1 MDYEELLRGYIK
13 IFVLVLEAVG
23 QKYGNKAYQEVGKCV
38 IDNEDLIQDIID
50 KEPDFHEAV
59 TLLITTLLLKIHEK
73 SELFG
78 WENKENLNYL
88 LNDLYNRH
96 LKEATNKYLKR
107 IGMPVIDQLSDYG
120 SLTLFEQKKK

>member
-107 IGMPVIDQLSDYG
+107 IGMPVINQLSD
-120 SLTLFEQKKK
+120 